1 VTVTALTE
9 QLRAVAGDAQ
19 VREHVPLG
27 PLTTFGVGGPAD
39 WLVEARSVETLQAV
53 LQLAAESG
61 VPVELLGGGSNV
73 LISDAGVRGIVIRA
87 RLARITQPTCER
99 VRAEAGVTINGL
111 VRWLI
116 GRGLAGLEAWAGT
129 PGTMGGAI
137 HGNSHY
143 GGHNISEYVIDVGVL
158 DLRGRLTVVPS
169 AEMGFGYDTSRLFAT
184 HEVVA
189 WADLR
194 VTPGDPD
201 VMRATARASLAHRK
215 RTQPLHLPSAGCV
228 FQNPDPSRDR
238 VPDGIPWSAG
248 ALVDR
253 AGLKGAV
260 EGGATIS
267 TVHANFIVAGKT
279 ATARD
284 IRALIERARHAVCQ
298 QFGVELR
305 DEIVY
310 LGEW

>member
-1 VTVTALTE
+1 VVNLTE
-9 QLRAVAGDAQ
+9 QLKAVAGDAK

-39 WLVEARSVETLQAV
+39 WLVEPDSIEALQAV
-53 LQLAAESG
+53 LKVATDSG
-61 VPVELLGGGSNV
+61 VPVVLLGGGSNV
-73 LISDAGVRGIVIRA
+73 LVSDRGVRGVVVRPKLTGIS
-87 RLARITQPTCER
+87 QPSADR

-129 PGTMGGAI
+129 PGTVGGAI
-137 HGNSHY
+137 HGNAHY
-143 GGHNISEYVIDVGVL
+143 AGRNISDHVIEVGL
-158 DLRGRLTVVPS
+158 WSADTGIAIVP
-169 AEMGFGYDTSRLFAT
+169 ADEMAFGYDTSRLFNT
-184 HEVVA
+184 DEVLV
-189 WADLR
+189 WADFAVTTGKPEQLR
-194 VTPGDPD
+194 E
-201 VMRATARASLAHRK
+201 TARQSLAHRK
-215 RTQPLHLPSAGCV
+215 RTQPLNLPTAGCV
-228 FQNPDPSRDR
+228 FQNPQPSLDR
-238 VPDGIPWSAG
+238 VPEGVPWSAG

-260 EGGATIS
+260 EGGAAIS
-267 TVHANFIVAGKT
+267 TVHANFLVAGKD

-284 IRALIERARHAVCQ
+284 IRTLIERAREAVREQ
-298 QFGVELR
+298 SGVTLR